1 MRRSGSALSIPCVRP
16 GIHCVDAEGACRVG
30 APVQCQQQV
39 FRLLKRELLKGLLK
53 ALSAVLGLAILYVL
67 VDFAIDIRPPRVQSS
82 YQFKIKTLTPDVPTF
97 LRQDNLVIV
106 VIAHSAAGIA
116 RLQQAVANLQD
127 PESQRSNQ
135 PAFAT
140 NALRS
145 RHAEYFVSY
154 AIGTHLGCVLEAFE
168 RGLREI
174 CSNARYDYAGRA
186 LQGENKF
193 RNLAIPNY
201 NFSNDFNTLTIR
213 P

>member
-1 MRRSGSALSIPCVRP
+1 MS
-16 GIHCVDAEGACRVG
+16 
-30 APVQCQQQV
+30 
-39 FRLLKRELLKGLLK
+39 
-53 ALSAVLGLAILYVL
+53 
-67 VDFAIDIRPPRVQSS
+67 
-82 YQFKIKTLTPDVPTF
+82 
-97 LRQDNLVIV
+97 V

-154 AIGTHLGCVLEAFE
+154 AIVTHLGCVLEAFE

-193 RNLAIPNY
+193 QNLAIPNY
-201 NFSNDFNTLTIR
+201 NFSNDFNSLTIR